1 MNHHPYYLYES
12 QKNEDLVIKVLL
24 PLDRVERQEMSS
36 LRRRLDEILDRE
48 YHVIPFSFRI
58 LIT

>member
-12 QKNEDLVIKVLL
+12 QKNEDLVMKVLL
-24 PLDRVERQEMSS
+24 PLDRVERQQMSN

-48 YHVIPFSFRI
+48 YHVITF
-58 LIT
+58 